1 MFMGTTSHLA
11 GTLQLC
17 TFAILHMA
25 QMESKCCHICFVK
38 TKLIW
43 VSFSSG
49 NSTLFKL
56 PTLYQ
61 WYFHQGAFY
70 DSEIYRPGALRFVSV
85 LSCICTVVI
94 VSCLIGMS
102 QVPSNAIAEYSCF
115 ASW

>member
-1 MFMGTTSHLA
+1 
-11 GTLQLC
+11 
-17 TFAILHMA
+17 MA

-56 PTLYQ
+56 STLSMVLPL
-61 WYFHQGAFY
+61 GAFY

-85 LSCICTVVI
+85 LSCICIVVI

-102 QVPSNAIAEYSCF
+102 HVPSNAIAEYIMAVNPAISP
-115 ASW
+115 SSVLPKTRYV